1 MSKKFYAV
9 RSGRKPGIYLT
20 WPEAKDQISGFK
32 NAEYKSFK
40 FKAQAENYLNE
51 LSSKNQKP
59 NSEGLV
65 AYVDGSFNKTKGAYS
80 YGVVLLKD
88 GNVIEK
94 LSNSDNDDRY
104 AGSYQIAGE
113 CFGALNAMRWAI
125 NHGYKEIKI
134 CYDYMGI
141 EKWAKKEWQAKKPV
155 SQDYVAF
162 YDRFSQHIN
171 VDFVKVKAHSGIE
184 MNDLADQLAKDAL
197 KK

>member
-1 MSKKFYAV
+1 MSKKYYAV

-20 WPEAKDQISGFK
+20 WPEASDQVLGFT

-40 FKAQAENYLNE
+40 SKAQAEDYLNDVSHKKE
-51 LSSKNQKP
+51 HP
-59 NSEGLV
+59 AEGLV
-65 AYVDGSFNKTKGAYS
+65 AYVDGSYDKASRAYS
-80 YGVVLLKD
+80 YGVVLLID
-88 GNVIEK
+88 GKIIEK
-94 LSNSDNDDRY
+94 LSNADDDERY

-125 NHGYKEIKI
+125 NHGYKKIKI
-134 CYDYMGI
+134 CYDYLGI

-155 SQDYVAF
+155 SKDYVAF
-162 YDRFSQHIN
+162 YDRFSRQ
-171 VDFVKVKAHSGIE
+171 VDVVFVKVKAHSGIE